1 MAYHTSVYLFL
12 FLPVVLVCYQL
23 MPRRKR
29 WLVLLFFSSAFFII
43 ISKWLIGYLIGAT
56 LVTWGFGLLI
66 RRKKLQGK
74 EAASGLDRAEAKAVK
89 KRYRKKEKQLLLSG
103 ILLLLSVLLYLKYYN
118 FFAKN
123 INLLLAKTGS
133 SHFLAVKNLL
143 LPIGISFYTLQA
155 IGYLADVYWGKQEA
169 EKHFGK
175 VALFL
180 SFFPQVMEGPISL
193 YSQTADAL
201 FEGNPLTLE
210 NLSRGCIRIAWGL
223 FKKLIIADRLYVAVE
238 VLFGEYRNYHGAMIV
253 FAAVAY
259 TVQLYMEFSGCIDII
274 IGSGRL
280 FGVTVPENFRQ
291 PFFSKSASEFWR
303 RWHITLG
310 VWFKTYI
317 FYPISVSGLVRN
329 WNRFGKERLNKYL
342 TKLGVTVI
350 ALFPVW
356 LCNGLWHGARWSYI
370 FYGMYYFVILTAEVA
385 AEPFKERVLSACKI
399 REEAAWFCALRV
411 LKTWVIIFAGE
422 LFFRAESLSDGFRMF
437 TRIFPW
443 GTMAKSCGYA
453 GDFGLTKL
461 WDGTLLSLG
470 LDTADY
476 MAVAAGC
483 VVVAAVGVIR
493 EKKLLGEKGLWG
505 LRLPLRWAVCLA
517 LILSVLIFGAYGI
530 GYQQVDMIYAGF

>member
-1 MAYHTSVYLFL
+1 MAYHNSVYLFF

-29 WLVLLFFSSAFFII
+29 WLVLLLFSYAFFFL
-43 ISKWLIGYLIGAT
+43 ISKWLIGYLLGAS

-66 RRKKLQGK
+66 GQKKRQGK
-74 EAASGLDRAEAKAVK
+74 EAASGMERAEAKTVK
-89 KRYRKKEKQLLLSG
+89 QQYRKKEKRILVFG

-123 INLLLAKTGS
+123 INLLLVKGGS
-133 SHFLAVKNLL
+133 SRTLPAKKLL

-155 IGYLADVYWGKQEA
+155 IGYLADVYWGKLEA
-169 EKHFGK
+169 QRHFGK

-193 YSQTADAL
+193 YSQTAEAL
-201 FEGNPLTLE
+201 YEGAPLTLE

-238 VLFGEYRNYHGAMIV
+238 VLFGEYQNYHGAMIV

-291 PFFSKSASEFWR
+291 PFFSKSAAEFWR

-310 VWFKTYI
+310 IWFKTYI
-317 FYPISVSGLVRN
+317 FYPISVSSLVRN

-356 LCNGLWHGARWSYI
+356 LCNGLWHGARWSYL
-370 FYGMYYFVILTAEVA
+370 FYGMYYFVILVAEVA
-385 AEPFKERVLSACKI
+385 VEPVRERILSVCRI
-399 REEAAWFCALRV
+399 REEAGWFCALRV

-437 TRIFPW
+437 GRIFSH
-443 GTMAKSCGYA
+443 GTQQG
-453 GDFGLTKL
+453 FGLSAL

-470 LDTADY
+470 LDRADY
-476 MAVAAGC
+476 LVVAGGCVIVAVAEG
-483 VVVAAVGVIR
+483 IK
-493 EKKLLGEKGLWG
+493 EKDLLGEAGIFG
-505 LRLPLRWAVCLA
+505 LRLPIRWAVILA
-517 LILSVLIFGAYGI
+517 LILSVWVFGAYGI